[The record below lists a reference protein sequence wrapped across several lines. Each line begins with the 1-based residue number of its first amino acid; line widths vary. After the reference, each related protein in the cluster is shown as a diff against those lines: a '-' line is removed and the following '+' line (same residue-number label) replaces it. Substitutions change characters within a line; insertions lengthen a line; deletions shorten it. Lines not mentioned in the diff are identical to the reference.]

1 MFCHTCIKELGQQI
15 SITKKSLINISIL
28 EINSRHG
35 TEIEEIIEETWKKE
49 KLEMF
54 KIWQR
59 ILNTKLQQERRK
71 EDLEEVN
78 IAVN

>member
-15 SITKKSLINISIL
+15 SITKKNLINISIL

-35 TEIEEIIEETWKKE
+35 TEIEKIIEETWKKE

-54 KIWQR
+54 KNWWR